1 MVVADLYTLSVVGLI
16 LGTFIF
22 SAFADFFGRKL
33 CFYIGTATCIVFTL
47 CMIPTSHNYH
57 LFAFFKVPPL
67 PPSLPSLIICSLQV
81 ASAFGMLPLFQS
93 PMNILCEISNIS
105 KRGFVICVICIAWS
119 LGQIL
124 FPLIGWLVGSWKIM
138 KVFEIFSNFSE
149 IFSNIF

>member
-57 LFAFFKVPPL
+57 LFAFFKVL
-67 PPSLPSLIICSLQV
+67 SLSLS
-81 ASAFGMLPLFQS
+81 SS
-93 PMNILCEISNIS
+93 E
-105 KRGFVICVICIAWS
+105 
-119 LGQIL
+119 
-124 FPLIGWLVGSWKIM
+124 LIPAKLS
-138 KVFEIFSNFSE
+138 FC
-149 IFSNIF
+149 